1 MKAPINLSC
10 LNQQSKVLVVVDA
23 VNIIKNLLV
32 RTYVVGNNCQNR
44 NKITKSILNRVF
56 DSFNLLVK
64 STGLNLLDLIKESR
78 RNLTRFE
85 IENETGLTQLKL
97 GNER

>member
-1 MKAPINLSC
+1 MKAPINLSR

-44 NKITKSILNRVF
+44 NKITKSILTRVF

>member
-1 MKAPINLSC
+1 MKAPINLSR

>member
-1 MKAPINLSC
+1 M
-10 LNQQSKVLVVVDA
+10 
-23 VNIIKNLLV
+23 

>member
-1 MKAPINLSC
+1 MKAPINLSR

-85 IENETGLTQLKL
+85 IENETGLT
-97 GNER
+97 

>member
-1 MKAPINLSC
+1 VKAPINLSR

>member
-64 STGLNLLDLIKESR
+64 STDLNLLDLIKESR

-85 IENETGLTQLKL
+85 IESETVPTQLKL